1 MRTIHSHW
9 LLSARLGTLTPWS
22 KGTSGASQEVAK
34 HSTVPQAAAKAID
47 YLRYHESNTRPRAP
61 ERYCL
66 TEPTRAIFQGGTG
79 TGANRRCL
87 RYGARYARGAESSR
101 GARHPECSMYFEFS
115 CPMSSTTRRI
125 RPHTPVRGARG
136 RELIPGGHLAVAHP
150 PAYQHRNSLL
160 HAYTYTHAS
169 SDKAGKTLELRYLYP
184 DAPSAAQLRVRN
196 PSSALPPTYNRVR
209 LLTVHGAAP

>member
-1 MRTIHSHW
+1 M
-9 LLSARLGTLTPWS
+9 GTLTPWS

-34 HSTVPQAAAKAID
+34 HSTGPQAAAKAID

-66 TEPTRAIFQGGTG
+66 TEPTRAISQGRHWHGPS
-79 TGANRRCL
+79 RCL
-87 RYGARYARGAESSR
+87 RYGARYARVEPQSATPRTLHVCTRFSDVVHTPESD
-101 GARHPECSMYFEFS
+101 
-115 CPMSSTTRRI
+115 
-125 RPHTPVRGARG
+125 HTPVRDARG